1 MSVDEIRWQAW
12 IDDLDR
18 ILESQSEAIK
28 KLKENSGDVVAIDEI
43 KVALH
48 SAKGLIDAVG
58 LKTTTQTIVEI
69 EDNVHSLESPD
80 IPQNLY
86 SQLESLNIKMNK
98 LVEHIRENKPKQ
110 EDINEV
116 DKLLGF
122 EAILVKFGSD
132 YSLDISV
139 KGEKSLRS
147 ARALGIL
154 NTLKRIGR
162 IKTTD
167 PKEEDLYLDTKF
179 DTLKV
184 VISTRE
190 NLDQITEDVN
200 KIPHVSRVQIEKIT
214 QKETKQDIN
223 IDSLSLKIPLSQIRT
238 LETDLTVLSGHIEAL
253 KSEISTTRGQEELTG
268 IDNTFERLRNDLK
281 KMRKIPFDSIVS
293 SLSAMSSRL
302 AQKEGK
308 QVDLI
313 IQGRFVTLDRAIAN
327 FLIDPITQILRNAI
341 VHGIEKIPVR
351 RKLKKNIIGKILLS
365 AVNDRDKIK
374 IKIIDDGSGIDPA
387 ALIKAAKKA
396 GVPVNNLTTNQ
407 DKINLIFERG
417 LSLSKVDK
425 KIAGRGIG
433 LYAARERIQQFGGN
447 LSVAS
452 EKGKG
457 TTFTIEFIDQDA
469 LSKNLIVSVGKENYA
484 IPSSEVEQVILV
496 NTSDLKFI
504 SDINATYM
512 HNQEEL
518 PVVVLNNLIGNIQPV
533 KENDNQ
539 IIVITR
545 GSSSLIGILVDALMD
560 ERLVNIKPLNPILKN
575 YKLFNGTLIGRD
587 KEVILV
593 INPAAII

>member
-43 KVALH
+43 KMALH

-200 KIPHVSRVQIEKIT
+200 KIPHVSGVQIEKIT